1 MGQEQMDETLRTFIA
16 VEMGAEVRKPAT
28 ELIKKFRSARADVK
42 WVEPHNLH
50 ITLKFLGEVEEAKT
64 EEVCRAVTEAA
75 AASTPFSLEICG
87 AGAFPHL
94 GRPRTIW
101 LGTGEG
107 RQALVDFQRRIEA
120 ALKPLGFLPE
130 SRRFEPHLTIG
141 RVRNSGPGI
150 AELAELLLANVNQP
164 VGRTTIDDVVV
175 FSSALETAGPIYEAL
190 ARADLGGKPG

>member
-1 MGQEQMDETLRTFIA
+1 MDETLRTFVA
-16 VEMGAEVRKPAT
+16 VEMGAEVRKAAT

-64 EEVCRAVTEAA
+64 EEVCRAVTEVA
-75 AASTPFSLEICG
+75 AASAPFSLEIRG

-101 LGTGEG
+101 LGAGEG
-107 RQALVDFQRRIEA
+107 RQAMVDFQRRIEA

-130 SRRFEPHLTIG
+130 SRAFEPHLTIG
-141 RVRNSGPGI
+141 RVRNAGPGI